1 MSDKTQA
8 SPGFAKNPGYVIALS
23 RPTHRIRVVFNDETI
38 ADSGNVLLMQE
49 QNHAPV
55 CYFPQSDVAMRF
67 LRRTDHSTHCPYK
80 GDASYWTLSVA
91 GKTEENAVW
100 CYETPYDE
108 VAEIK
113 GYVAFYRDRMDGWF
127 EDGEPVLGRAH
138 R

>member
-1 MSDKTQA
+1 MSEKKQA
-8 SPGFAKNPGYVIALS
+8 SPGFAKNPGYAIALS
-23 RPTHRIRVVFNDETI
+23 RPTHRIRLVFNDETI

-67 LRRTDHSTHCPYK
+67 LQRTDHSTHCPYK

-91 GKTEENAVW
+91 
-100 CYETPYDE
+100 PYAE
-108 VAEIK
+108 VAEIE